1 MVPGTAPVGLGG
13 VAGLMGTLGTG
24 NSMGMS
30 GIVGALNG
38 VIQAPTGTTSPLT
51 TGITLPVNRCVLTTA
66 GTVGGLV
73 QSVSHSHGRNIIAG
87 NKSS

>member
-1 MVPGTAPVGLGG
+1 MGLGG
-13 VAGLMGTLGTG
+13 VAGLMGGLGTG

-66 GTVGGLV
+66 GAVGGLF
-73 QSVSHSHGRNIIAG
+73 QSISHSLDRNIIGG
-87 NKSS
+87 NKIS

>member
-1 MVPGTAPVGLGG
+1 MGLGG
-13 VAGLMGTLGTG
+13 VAGLMGALGTG

-66 GTVGGLV
+66 AVGGLV
-73 QSVSHSHGRNIIAG
+73 QSVSHSHDTNIIEG
-87 NKSS
+87 NKIS

>member
-1 MVPGTAPVGLGG
+1 MGALG
-13 VAGLMGTLGTG
+13 AG

-51 TGITLPVNRCVLTTA
+51 TGITLPVNRCVLTAA
-66 GTVGGLV
+66 GSVGGLV
-73 QSVSHSHGRNIIAG
+73 QSVFHSLHGRNIIRG
-87 NKSS
+87 E